1 MNEQKDL
8 LIIIPAYNEE
18 ANIGPVLEQLRQ
30 PEISRLA
37 DVLVM
42 NDASKDRTAQ
52 IARMKG
58 CVVVTHIFNLG
69 YGSGLQVGYKYALE
83 HGYRYLVQMD
93 ADGQHDVCNVLP
105 LYEAL
110 HTRDTDGR
118 CPDIVI
124 GSRFLPGSRSFQISG
139 AKKIAMEFF
148 RTLIWCTGHQHVL
161 DPTSGLQGLNRKA
174 MAYYAGYQ
182 HFDDRYP
189 DANMILQM
197 ILLGFR
203 VKEVPA
209 VMHERTSGT
218 SMHAGLEPILY
229 MARMMFS
236 VFAVVFRCKVLKID
250 QGIGNRADRQE
261 MATL

>member
-42 NDASKDRTAQ
+42 NDASKDHTAQ

-105 LYEAL
+105 LYETL
-110 HTRDTDGR
+110 HTRDAD
-118 CPDIVI
+118 
-124 GSRFLPGSRSFQISG
+124 SRSFQISG
-139 AKKIAMEFF
+139 AKKIGMEFF

-161 DPTSGLQGLNRKA
+161 DPTSGLQGLNRRA